1 LPAWTTT
8 GEARLQWFR
17 GSTWE
22 KILSGAVFTGAKKST
37 MASRPLDLAEGIT
50 NRMDIAE
57 AVTKE
62 EKKKT

>member
-1 LPAWTTT
+1 
-8 GEARLQWFR
+8 
-17 GSTWE
+17 
-22 KILSGAVFTGAKKST
+22 

-62 EKKKT
+62 EKKKKT